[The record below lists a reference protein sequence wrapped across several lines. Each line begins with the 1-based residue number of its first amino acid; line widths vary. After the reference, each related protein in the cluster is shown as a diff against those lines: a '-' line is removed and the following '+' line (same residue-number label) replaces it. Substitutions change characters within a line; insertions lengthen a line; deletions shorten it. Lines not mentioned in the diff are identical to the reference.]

1 MPTLFITP
9 DPDLED
15 QQVIAEIHAFRA
27 SLAAFLRVPKRWSGL
42 LRRTTTARAIQGSN
56 TIEGYTV
63 SDADAVAAVDD
74 ESPLSADAA
83 TWLEILA
90 YRRVLT
96 YVLNVA
102 TEPGFEIN
110 EAVLRSMHFML
121 LDHELSKTPGRY
133 RTREIFVRD
142 DRRGINV
149 YEGPD
154 GDLVPELM
162 SALSESLAQPST
174 DDPLVRGAMAHLNLV
189 MIHPFCDG
197 NGRMARALQTMVLA
211 QDQVV
216 EPTFSSIEEWLGNNT
231 QEYYDVLAA
240 TGRGAWRPENDATL
254 WVKFNLRAH
263 HMQAQTMRR
272 RFDEAETQWREID
285 DLISE
290 HNLND
295 RIGAALFDALLGLRV
310 TRPSYVKLT
319 ELDERTATRDLVN
332 AAELGLLEARGERRG
347 RHYVAGE
354 PLRQIQ
360 QRLRA
365 ERKALE
371 DPYPTL
377 LGEIRRALP

>member
-1 MPTLFITP
+1 MALLFLTP

-15 QQVIAEIHAFRA
+15 QQVVTEIHAIRT
-27 SLAAFLRVPKRWSGL
+27 SLAEYLRAPKRWNGL
-42 LRRTTTARAIQGSN
+42 LRRTSTARAIQGSN

-63 SDADAVAAVDD
+63 SDEDAVAAVDD
-74 ESPLSADAA
+74 EPPLSADDE

-102 TEPGFEIN
+102 TEPGFVID

-121 LDHELSKTPGRY
+121 LDHDLSKTPGRY
-133 RTREIFVRD
+133 RTKEIFVRD
-142 DRRGINV
+142 DKRGVNV
-149 YEGPD
+149 YAGPD

-162 SALSESLAQPST
+162 RTLSQSLST
-174 DDPLVRGAMAHLNLV
+174 PAADDPLVRGAMAHLNLV
-189 MIHPFCDG
+189 MIHPFRDG

-231 QEYYDVLAA
+231 QDYYDVLAA
-240 TGRGAWRPENDATL
+240 TGHGAWNPGNDATL

-272 RFDEAETQWREID
+272 RFDEAEVQWHKID
-285 DLISE
+285 ELVAQ
-290 HNLND
+290 HRLNE
-295 RIGAALFDALLGLRV
+295 RLGAALFDAMIGLRV

-319 ELDERTATRDLVN
+319 GLDERTATRDLVN
-332 AAELGLLEARGERRG
+332 AANTGLLDTRGERRG

-354 PLRQIQ
+354 PLRQI
-360 QRLRA
+360 RAELRA
-365 ERKALE
+365 ARKPLD

-377 LGEIRRALP
+377 IGEIRRAMP

>member
-1 MPTLFITP
+1 MTSLFATP
-9 DPDLED
+9 GPDLED
-15 QQVIAEIHAFRA
+15 QQVITEIHETRA
-27 SLAAFLRVPKRWSGL
+27 SLADYLRAPKRWNGL
-42 LRRTTTARAIQGSN
+42 LRRTSTARAIQGSN

-63 SDADAVAAVDD
+63 SEEDAVAAVDD
-74 ESPLSADAA
+74 EPPLSADEE

-102 TEPGFEIN
+102 TEPGFVID

-121 LDHELSKTPGRY
+121 LDHDLSKTPGRY
-133 RTREIFVRD
+133 RTKEIFVRD
-142 DRRGINV
+142 DKRGINV
-149 YEGPD
+149 YAGPD

-162 SALSESLAQPST
+162 RTLSESLST
-174 DDPLVRGAMAHLNLV
+174 PTSDDPLVRGAMAHLNLV
-189 MIHPFCDG
+189 MIHPFRDG

-216 EPTFSSIEEWLGNNT
+216 EPTFSSIEEWLGHNT
-231 QEYYDVLAA
+231 QDYYDVLAA
-240 TGRGAWRPENDATL
+240 TGHGAWNPSNDATL

-272 RFDEAETQWREID
+272 RFDEAEIQWRKID
-285 DLISE
+285 ELVAE
-290 HNLND
+290 HRLNE
-295 RIGAALFDALLGLRV
+295 RIGAALFDALIGLRV

-332 AAELGLLEARGERRG
+332 AANTGLLEARGERRG

-354 PLRQIQ
+354 PLRQVQ
-360 QRLRA
+360 AKLRA
-365 ERKALE
+365 GRKPLD

>member
-1 MPTLFITP
+1 MTSLFATP

-15 QQVIAEIHAFRA
+15 QQAIGEIHETRA
-27 SLAAFLRVPKRWSGL
+27 SLADHLRAPKRWNGL
-42 LRRTTTARAIQGSN
+42 LRRASTARAIQGSN

-63 SDADAVAAVDD
+63 SEEDAVAAVDD
-74 ESPLSADAA
+74 EPPLSADDA
-83 TWLEILA
+83 TWLEIIA

-102 TEPGFEIN
+102 TEPGFVID

-121 LDHELSKTPGRY
+121 LDHDLSKTPGRY
-133 RTREIFVRD
+133 RTKEIFVRD
-142 DRRGINV
+142 DKRGINV
-149 YEGPD
+149 YAGPD
-154 GDLVPELM
+154 GDLVPALM
-162 SALSESLAQPST
+162 RTLSESLSAPT
-174 DDPLVRGAMAHLNLV
+174 ADDPLVRGAMAHLNLV
-189 MIHPFCDG
+189 MIHPFRDG
-197 NGRMARALQTMVLA
+197 NGRMALALQTMVLA

-231 QEYYDVLAA
+231 QDYYDVLAA
-240 TGRGAWRPENDATL
+240 TGHGAWNPGNDATL

-272 RFDEAETQWREID
+272 RFDEAEIQWRKID
-285 DLISE
+285 ELVAE
-290 HNLND
+290 HRLNE
-295 RIGAALFDALLGLRV
+295 RIGSALFDALIGLRV

-332 AAELGLLEARGERRG
+332 AANLGLLEARGERRG

-360 QRLRA
+360 AELRA
-365 ERKALE
+365 GRKPLE

-377 LGEIRRALP
+377 IGEIRRALP

>member
-1 MPTLFITP
+1 MPTLFTTP

-15 QQVIAEIHAFRA
+15 QQFIAEIHVFRA
-27 SLAAFLRVPKRWSGL
+27 SLADFLRVPTRWNGL

-74 ESPLSADAA
+74 APPLSTDEA
-83 TWLEILA
+83 TWMEILA

-96 YVLNVA
+96 YVLHVA
-102 TEPGFEIN
+102 TEPGFVID

-121 LDHELSKTPGRY
+121 LDHDLSKTPGRY
-133 RTREIFVRD
+133 RSKEIFVRD
-142 DRRGINV
+142 DKRGVNV

-154 GDLVPELM
+154 GEQVSQLMRDL
-162 SALSESLAQPST
+162 SQSLALPSS

-189 MIHPFCDG
+189 MIHPFRDG

-211 QDQVV
+211 QDEVV
-216 EPTFSSIEEWLGNNT
+216 EPAFSSIEEWLGNNT
-231 QEYYDVLAA
+231 QDYYDVLAA
-240 TGRGAWRPENDATL
+240 TGRGAWHPDNDATL

-272 RFDEAETQWREID
+272 RFDEAETQWRRID
-285 DLISE
+285 ELISE
-290 HNLND
+290 HQLND
-295 RIGAALFDALLGLRV
+295 RIGAALFDALLGIRV

-332 AAELGLLEARGERRG
+332 AAELGLLDARGERRG

-360 QRLRA
+360 EQLRA
-365 ERKALE
+365 ERKQLE

>member
-1 MPTLFITP
+1 MPTLFTTP
-9 DPDLED
+9 DQDLED
-15 QQVIAEIHAFRA
+15 QRVIAEIHAFRA
-27 SLAAFLRVPKRWSGL
+27 SLADFLRVPKRWNGL

-63 SDADAVAAVDD
+63 SDQDAVAAVDD
-74 ESPLSADAA
+74 EPPISADEA

-102 TEPGFEIN
+102 TEPGFVID

-121 LDHELSKTPGRY
+121 LDHDLTKAPGRY
-133 RTREIFVRD
+133 RTEEIFVRD
-142 DRRGINV
+142 DKRGVNV
-149 YEGPD
+149 YEGPE
-154 GDLVPELM
+154 GGLVPELM
-162 SALSESLAQPST
+162 RALSQSLAVPSP

-189 MIHPFCDG
+189 MIHPFRDG

-231 QEYYDVLAA
+231 QDYYDVLAA
-240 TGRGAWRPENDATL
+240 TGRGSWQPDNDATL

-272 RFDEAETQWREID
+272 RFDEAETQWRKLDE
-285 DLISE
+285 LIRK
-290 HNLND
+290 HRLNE

-319 ELDERTATRDLVN
+319 DLDERTATRDLVN
-332 AAELGLLEARGERRG
+332 AAQLGLLEARGERRG
-347 RHYVAGE
+347 RHYVAGA
-354 PLRQIQ
+354 PLRKIQ
-360 QRLRA
+360 AQLRA
-365 ERKALE
+365 ERKPLE
-371 DPYPTL
+371 DPYPRL
-377 LGEIRRALP
+377 IGEVRRALP

>member
-1 MPTLFITP
+1 MPRLFATP

-15 QQVIAEIHAFRA
+15 QQVIGAIHDIRA
-27 SLAAFLRVPKRWSGL
+27 SLADVLRAPKRWNGL
-42 LRRTTTARAIQGSN
+42 LRRTSTARAIQGSN

-63 SDADAVAAVDD
+63 SEEDAVAAVDEEPPLTAD
-74 ESPLSADAA
+74 EA
-83 TWLEILA
+83 TWPEIVG

-102 TEPGFEIN
+102 TEPGFTID

-121 LDHELSKTPGRY
+121 LDHDLAKAPGRY
-133 RTREIFVRD
+133 RTNEIFVHD
-142 DRRGINV
+142 DRRGTNV

-154 GDLVPELM
+154 GAAVPDLM
-162 SALSESLAQPST
+162 HALSDSLAATSS

-189 MIHPFCDG
+189 MIHPFRHG

-231 QEYYDVLAA
+231 QDYYDVLAA
-240 TGRGAWRPENDATL
+240 TGRGSWQPDNDATL

-272 RFDEAETQWREID
+272 RFDEAETQWRAVDELLAI
-285 DLISE
+285 
-290 HNLND
+290 HGLNE
-295 RIGAALFDALLGLRV
+295 RVGAALFDALLGLRV
-310 TRPSYVKLT
+310 TRPSYVKLSG
-319 ELDERTATRDLVN
+319 LDERTATRDLVH
-332 AAELGLLEARGERRG
+332 AAELGLLEPHGERRG
-347 RHYVAGE
+347 RHYLAGAPMRE
-354 PLRQIQ
+354 IRGHLRS
-360 QRLRA
+360 
-365 ERKALE
+365 ERTPLE

-377 LGEIRRALP
+377 LGEIRHALP

>member
-1 MPTLFITP
+1 MLFATP
-9 DPDLED
+9 DLGPDD
-15 QQVIAEIHAFRA
+15 QQVIAGIHEIRA
-27 SLAAFLRVPKRWSGL
+27 SLADVLRVPKRWNGL
-42 LRRTTTARAIQGSN
+42 LRRTSTARAIQGSN

-74 ESPLSADAA
+74 EPPLTADRS
-83 TWLEILA
+83 TWREIVA

-102 TEPGFEIN
+102 TEPGFVID

-121 LDHELSKTPGRY
+121 LDHDLAKTPGRY
-133 RTREIFVRD
+133 RVKKIFVRD
-142 DRRGINV
+142 ESRGVNV

-154 GDLVPELM
+154 GEAVPGLM
-162 SALSESLAQPST
+162 RSLAESLVAPDSV
-174 DDPLVRGAMAHLNLV
+174 DPLVRGALAHLNLV
-189 MIHPFCDG
+189 MIHPFRDG

-240 TGRGAWRPENDATL
+240 TGRGAWQPTNDATL

-285 DLISE
+285 GLLEELS
-290 HNLND
+290 LND
-295 RIGAALFDALLGLRV
+295 RVGAALFDALLGLRV
-310 TRPSYVKLT
+310 TRPSYITLT
-319 ELDERTATRDLVN
+319 NLDERTATRDLVKL
-332 AAELGLLEARGERRG
+332 AELGLLEARGERRG
-347 RHYVAGE
+347 RHYVAGR
-354 PLRQIQ
+354 PLQAIREQ
-360 QRLRA
+360 LRA
-365 ERKALE
+365 DRIPLD

-377 LGEIRRALP
+377 TGEIRRALP